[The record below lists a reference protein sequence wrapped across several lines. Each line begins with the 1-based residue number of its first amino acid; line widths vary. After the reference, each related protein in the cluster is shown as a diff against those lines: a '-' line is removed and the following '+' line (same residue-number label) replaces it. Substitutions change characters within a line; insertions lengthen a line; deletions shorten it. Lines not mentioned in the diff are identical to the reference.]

1 MQIDRIMEAFAK
13 HYCRQNP
20 NLFEETD
27 TCYLLSFSI
36 IMLNTALHNPNVKK
50 KITCEQFVAQ
60 NRGIN
65 SGKDLPRDILV
76 SNLAFFRIS
85 VLLQVQNSFGLVQN
99 LQNLAKTY
107 LDTKKSSDMS
117 LLVWVYVIVWTKSN
131 QFGSGPNLF
140 WTNRR
145 VGHKLVVLNLA
156 NPQNRFAPEPKLFSL
171 LK

>member
-20 NLFEETD
+20 NLFDETD

-76 SNLAFFRIS
+76 SNMAFFRTS
-85 VLLQVQNSFGLVQN
+85 QLL
-99 LQNLAKTY
+99 
-107 LDTKKSSDMS
+107 
-117 LLVWVYVIVWTKSN
+117 
-131 QFGSGPNLF
+131 
-140 WTNRR
+140 
-145 VGHKLVVLNLA
+145 
-156 NPQNRFAPEPKLFSL
+156 
-171 LK
+171 

>member
-85 VLLQVQNSFGLVQN
+85 VLLQVQNSFGLGQN
-99 LQNLAKTY
+99 FFRY
-107 LDTKKSSDMS
+107 KKKVVTCHFWSGSC
-117 LLVWVYVIVWTKSN
+117 VIVWTKPN

-145 VGHKLVVLNLA
+145 VGHKLVALNLA
-156 NPQNRFAPEPKLFSL
+156 NP
-171 LK
+171 

>member
-76 SNLAFFRIS
+76 SNLAFFRTAPYRS
-85 VLLQVQNSFGLVQN
+85 KFFWVSPKPFELSQNFLR
-99 LQNLAKTY
+99 Y
-107 LDTKKSSDMS
+107 KKKK
-117 LLVWVYVIVWTKSN
+117 IK
-131 QFGSGPNLF
+131 
-140 WTNRR
+140 
-145 VGHKLVVLNLA
+145 
-156 NPQNRFAPEPKLFSL
+156 
-171 LK
+171 

>member
-107 LDTKKSSDMS
+107 LDTKKSRDMS
-117 LLVWVYVIVWTKSN
+117 LLVWVMWN
-131 QFGSGPNLF
+131 CLDQA
-140 WTNRR
+140 
-145 VGHKLVVLNLA
+145 KLVWFWSKSILDQQKGWAQIGYFKFGEFPKIDLH
-156 NPQNRFAPEPKLFSL
+156 QNQNYLVC
-171 LK
+171 